1 MLLWSQK
8 KLVNR
13 RTQTYLRELLWLEG
27 EEKLDSDLE
36 IIMEDDIDLSDGF
49 VGNLINGVIDGLS

>member
-1 MLLWSQK
+1 M
-8 KLVNR
+8 VNR